1 MTNKPLIQ
9 VQNLHKNFS
18 GQVLFKDIT
27 LNILPNQRFAICG
40 PSGAGKSTL
49 LRILAGLEEATSG
62 QILKSEALRTQL
74 VFQDLGLWPG
84 YSILQQ
90 LYIAAKHSKI
100 KNIEKKCNDLL
111 KKLSLEDLALQK
123 VETLSGGEAK
133 RVALARA
140 LICEP
145 NLLLLDEAFSSLDY
159 ENREKSYKLV
169 SDLSKETGSA
179 LVLITHYEEDTRK
192 LSLPVYDLVNQTLIL
207 R

>member
-9 VQNLHKNFS
+9 VQNLRKNFS
-18 GQVLFKDIT
+18 GQVLFKDIN

-49 LRILAGLEEATSG
+49 LRILAGLEEPTSG
-62 QILKSEALRTQL
+62 QILKSKTLSTQL

-84 YSILQQ
+84 YSVLQQ

-111 KKLSLEDLALQK
+111 EKLTLENVALQK

-169 SDLSKETGSA
+169 SDLAKETDSA
-179 LVLITHYEEDTRK
+179 LVLITHYEEDTHR
-192 LSLPVYDLVNQTLIL
+192 LSLPVYDFVNQTLVP

>member
-18 GQVLFKDIT
+18 GQVLFKDIN

-62 QILKSEALRTQL
+62 QILKSKALRTQL